1 MSYSL
6 VSLVEKNKI
15 VVDAVVPSH
24 WIKNDRVFWPEG
36 AYVERSA
43 KNLDELDETWPLYK
57 LVKVKFTADDYEW
70 IKGVVMSSTEF
81 DSDDDT
87 EINQTTAN
95 KKIDIPKPFTKSM
108 ETIKSK
114 SVDLPIPQIKS
125 MKRKLDQS
133 AELNII
139 SSITNSA
146 SSSTSL
152 KPGNTQNLAGSCKK
166 MYPLPD
172 AEFQRKVMFQLAEI
186 KNLLISRTAQFSN
199 DSEENIKQCKSS
211 EELHVLE
218 KTIEDGDIQYSTFVN
233 QLSSIGG
240 RNPANTIKNILLTV
254 TTDNVLSEYS
264 MNGLKKKKKFKELI
278 NLCNAIT
285 DTVLKSN
292 KNLTKTEAMQL
303 IGSVIKHSS
312 ERLKGSI
319 IAG

>member
-87 EINQTTAN
+87 EINQTT
-95 KKIDIPKPFTKSM
+95 
-108 ETIKSK
+108 
-114 SVDLPIPQIKS
+114 VDLPIPQIKS